1 MATERFAFRH
11 AVHLT
16 ENATSKLWLAK
27 ANCSWWDNLMPSG
40 KPHAQICSWFLGRIQ
55 YFRKGGLRYGPS
67 KAIPHVG
74 RVRDILPEKSFK
86 IELLRNGIWGF
97 LRTCQHVIMS
107 HTGLET
113 EHFVAIDISSI
124 IIHYLLSNRSQA
136 TIRLHKQHF
145 ILQIGQRQNEML
157 NITVS
162 FIQTVTAMEL
172 W

>member
-1 MATERFAFRH
+1 
-11 AVHLT
+11 
-16 ENATSKLWLAK
+16 
-27 ANCSWWDNLMPSG
+27 
-40 KPHAQICSWFLGRIQ
+40 
-55 YFRKGGLRYGPS
+55 
-67 KAIPHVG
+67 
-74 RVRDILPEKSFK
+74 
-86 IELLRNGIWGF
+86 
-97 LRTCQHVIMS
+97 MS

-157 NITVS
+157 NITVI